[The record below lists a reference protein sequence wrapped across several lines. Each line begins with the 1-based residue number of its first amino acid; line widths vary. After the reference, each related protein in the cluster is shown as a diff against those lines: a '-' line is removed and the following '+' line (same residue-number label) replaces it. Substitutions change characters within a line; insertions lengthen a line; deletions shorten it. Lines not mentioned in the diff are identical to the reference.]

1 MGLLKANKG
10 NIFFNNINLYE
21 KQKINSWRNLI
32 AHVPQDIF
40 LKEGTI
46 EENIVFDNGLQS
58 VNFPLLIKAAKIAK
72 IYNFIKN
79 LDSQFNTI
87 VGERGIRL
95 SGGQK
100 QRISIARA
108 IYQKKKILVLDE
120 ATSALDEK
128 TEKSVIEAIRK
139 FDKEITLIM
148 VSHRLKTLKNCNR
161 ILKVSDG
168 SIIDISED
176 N

>member
-21 KQKINSWRNLI
+21 KQKTNSWRNLI

-40 LKEGTI
+40 LKSAI

-79 LDSQFNTI
+79 LDSQFNTK

-108 IYQKKKILVLDE
+108 IYQK
-120 ATSALDEK
+120 EK
-128 TEKSVIEAIRK
+128 DTCI
-139 FDKEITLIM
+139 
-148 VSHRLKTLKNCNR
+148 
-161 ILKVSDG
+161 G
-168 SIIDISED
+168 
-176 N
+176 